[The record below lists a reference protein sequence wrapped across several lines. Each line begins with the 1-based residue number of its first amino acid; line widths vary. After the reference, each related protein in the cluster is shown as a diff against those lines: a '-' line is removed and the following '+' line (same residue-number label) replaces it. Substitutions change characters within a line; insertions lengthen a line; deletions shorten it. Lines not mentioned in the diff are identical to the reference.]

1 MVRKQFTLC
10 LIVKDHKILLGMKKR
25 GFGEGRWNGFGGKVE
40 EGESIV
46 VGAARELKE
55 EIGIDVATQDIHKV
69 GNLEFSFDSEPNKIL
84 EVHVYKISVFTGE
97 PIETEEMRPEWFA
110 FDKIPYEGM
119 WSDDVHWLPL
129 LLGDKKFIG
138 KFHFDKPSDA
148 NYSAIILS
156 KDLKEVDV
164 ITE

>member
-1 MVRKQFTLC
+1 MRKQFTLC
-10 LIVKDHKILLGMKKR
+10 LIVQNGKVLLGMKKR

-55 EIGIDVATQDIHKV
+55 EIGIDVAVQDIHKV

-84 EVHVYKISVFTGE
+84 EVHVYKINTFSGE
-97 PIETEEMRPEWFA
+97 PVETEEMRPEWFT
-110 FDKIPYEGM
+110 FDSIPYEGM
-119 WSDDVHWLPL
+119 WSDDAHWLPL
-129 LLGDKKFIG
+129 LLADKKFIG

-156 KDLKEVDV
+156 KDLKEVDM